1 MCYMP
6 WTGHMSKLLPQ
17 PVKSLDY
24 LAGKSQSFIVKLL
37 VQVNAFLG
45 MLSGLILMWSIV
57 TPQMEMVMFNA
68 EVTSEMTTGMYLFQ
82 GINSA

>member
-1 MCYMP
+1 
-6 WTGHMSKLLPQ
+6 MSKLFPQ
-17 PVKSLDY
+17 PVKGRDY

-45 MLSGLILMWSIV
+45 MLLGLILMWGIV
-57 TPQMEMVMFNA
+57 TPQREMVMFNA

-82 GINSA
+82 GINIA